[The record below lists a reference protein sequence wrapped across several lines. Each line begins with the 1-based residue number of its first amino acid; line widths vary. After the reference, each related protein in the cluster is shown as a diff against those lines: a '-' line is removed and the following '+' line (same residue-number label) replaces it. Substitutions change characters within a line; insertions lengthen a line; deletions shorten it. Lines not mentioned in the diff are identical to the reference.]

1 MKRILG
7 AIENDHSDKLIILI
21 GGVHG
26 NEAAGVKAILEIF
39 HHINIH
45 HIKVNATLVGIA
57 GNLQA
62 LAKNARFIDY
72 DLNRCWENDRLNH
85 LHNSHPAQAEDV
97 ELETLWKTIQKYNS
111 DSYTT
116 KILVDLHA
124 TSANTGNFIV
134 IPEGEAHNPVVK
146 SLRQPVVV
154 DLDKYLKGTLLKF
167 MHDHGFLSFAFE
179 GGMIG
184 SREAVQ
190 LHVAGIW
197 ELLNAAGAVEPS
209 SDSILG
215 YKEILDSFSDG
226 LPSHIKVLYH
236 HWIEDE
242 DHFEMLPGY
251 HNFQPVSQ
259 GEVLARDKRGEV
271 TAPMEG
277 LIFMPLYQDTG
288 NDGFFIVEEIKISA

>member
-7 AIENDHSDKLIILI
+7 AIENDHSDTLIILI

-39 HHINIH
+39 HQINIH
-45 HIKVNATLVGIA
+45 RIQVNATLVGIA

-62 LAKNARFIDY
+62 LAKNARYIDY
-72 DLNRCWENDRLNH
+72 DLNRCWENGRLNY
-85 LHNSHPAQAEDV
+85 LPESHHTKAEDV
-97 ELETLWKTIQKYNS
+97 ELQALWQAIEKYNT
-111 DSYTT
+111 DSYKT
-116 KILVDLHA
+116 KVLVDLHA
-124 TSANTGNFIV
+124 TSADTGNFIV
-134 IPEGEAHNPVVK
+134 IPEDEAHNPVVK
-146 SLRQPVVV
+146 SLKQPVVI

-167 MHDHGFLSFAFE
+167 MHDRGFLSFAFE

-184 SREAVQ
+184 SPEAVQ

-197 ELLNAAGAVEPS
+197 ELLNAAGVVES
-209 SDSILG
+209 SPDSLLG

-251 HNFQPVSQ
+251 NNFQPVNE
-259 GEVLARDKRGEV
+259 GEVLAYDKRGEV
-271 TAPMEG
+271 TAPM
-277 LIFMPLYQDTG
+277 
-288 NDGFFIVEEIKISA
+288 K